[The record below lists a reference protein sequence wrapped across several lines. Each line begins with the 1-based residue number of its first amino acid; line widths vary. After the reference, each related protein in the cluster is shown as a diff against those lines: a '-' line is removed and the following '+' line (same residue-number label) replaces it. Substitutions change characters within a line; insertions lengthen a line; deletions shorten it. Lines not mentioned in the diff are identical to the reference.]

1 MIANIQGA
9 STLLR
14 SFRLLPIVCLAIG
27 FLSDPCP
34 AAPKE
39 LISIWESVEQGD
51 PAQPW
56 PEGLRIVLYD
66 TGQLLKLTRRYSET
80 SEGQVTSGAYAPAE
94 AKQLATEMLSKLRD
108 VSPVLD
114 AGVRTNSRRTTILQ
128 IWDEAK
134 QSYVKWHALGHLCRS
149 LSDADLTALD
159 QQMRGLLDRRFI
171 DACDYVLALAP
182 PDTKD
187 WVPERLRIQLQATS
201 IVKEAEAWPEAW
213 VEEARY
219 QRRLYACVVNQGI
232 HQGIAGNLISHD
244 PVVRRAT
251 LGSVILSSDGKLWR
265 LKSIKY
271 ALPGPIY
278 YTFGG
283 GDNIGTMVVSS
294 GPCPRPLPR

>member
-1 MIANIQGA
+1 M
-9 STLLR
+9 LR
-14 SFRLLPIVCLAIG
+14 SFRLLPIVCIVIG
-27 FLSDPCP
+27 LLSDPCS

-39 LISIWESVEQGD
+39 LISIWESVEQDD

-66 TGQLLKLTRRYSET
+66 TGQLLKLARRYSET
-80 SEGQVTSGAYAPAE
+80 SEGRVTSGGYAPAA

-108 VSPVLD
+108 VSPFLD
-114 AGVRTNSRRTTILQ
+114 AGVMINSRRTTILQ

-134 QSYVKWHALGHLCRS
+134 QSYLKWQALGHPCRA
-149 LSDADLTALD
+149 LSEADLTAFD

-171 DACDYVLALAP
+171 DACDYVLALER
-182 PDTKD
+182 PDKKD
-187 WVPERLRIQLQATS
+187 WVPERLRIELQATS
-201 IVKEAEAWPEAW
+201 IVKEAEAWPEGW

-219 QRRLYACVVNQGI
+219 QRHLYACVVNQGI
-232 HQGIAGNLISHD
+232 QQGIAGSLISHD
-244 PVVRRAT
+244 PAVRRAT

-265 LKSIKY
+265 LRRIKY
-271 ALPGPIY
+271 ALPGLVY

-294 GPCPRPLPR
+294 GPCPRPLPK